1 MSDEIQ
7 DKCVNCKTCGKA
19 LWRGNKYGY
28 CRSHISPEARANMT
42 AGLRRKMQSDPEYM
56 QRVIA
61 LARANVARPEHRQK
75 LTEAAKQ
82 SGAWRKALAATT
94 PESYQL
100 AATRAAETKL
110 SWCPPEYRAEYRRLK
125 DTKRMR
131 AHEAKAIILAQHEKD
146 MAEFRRKLGA

>member
-1 MSDEIQ
+1 MGE
-7 DKCVNCKTCGKA
+7 CKTCGKP
-19 LWRGNKYGY
+19 LWKGNKYGH
-28 CRSHISPEARANMT
+28 CKAHISPEARANMT

-61 LARANVARPEHRQK
+61 LARANVARPDHRQK
-75 LTEAAKQ
+75 LTEAAKR

-110 SWCPPEYRAEYRRLK
+110 AWCPREYRAEYRRLK

-146 MAEFRRKLGA
+146 MAEFRRKLSA

>member
-1 MSDEIQ
+1 MPDEIQ
-7 DKCVNCKTCGKA
+7 DKCVNCKTCGKP
-19 LWRGNKYGY
+19 LWKGNKYGH
-28 CRSHISPEARANMT
+28 CKAHISPEARANMT

-75 LTEAAKQ
+75 LTEAARR

-94 PESYQL
+94 PESYLL
-100 AATRAAETKL
+100 AARRAAETKL
-110 SWCPPEYRAEYRRLK
+110 SWCPPEYRDEYRRLTS
-125 DTKRMR
+125 TKRMR

-146 MAEFRRKLGA
+146 MAEFRRKLRA

>member
-1 MSDEIQ
+1 MGE
-7 DKCVNCKTCGKA
+7 CKTCGKP
-19 LWRGNKYGY
+19 LWKGNKYGH
-28 CRSHISPEARANMT
+28 CKAHISPEARANMT

-110 SWCPPEYRAEYRRLK
+110 AWCPLEYRAEYRRLK

-146 MAEFRRKLGA
+146 MAEFRRKLSA